1 MEMKAMSHSD
11 RENATESSCSPE
23 TTDQGKGS
31 CVSGMTLE
39 NIVDKTGELE
49 HLNELVMI
57 HLKKRGG
64 FTTPEAYFTAIEP
77 VLDMLEIELRVRCAS
92 AMTLQ
97 QVKLVVQDWIDGE
110 IRELTR

>member
-1 MEMKAMSHSD
+1 
-11 RENATESSCSPE
+11 
-23 TTDQGKGS
+23 
-31 CVSGMTLE
+31 MTLE
-39 NIVDKTGELE
+39 NIIEKTGELE
-49 HLNELVMI
+49 HLNELVLL

-110 IRELTR
+110 IRDMTR